1 MEKIKSII
9 SKIKSAESF
18 SDIDNFLSKF
28 RRVVLNIITAF
39 FLLVIFLSIVG
50 SLFDSEKIDTENKI
64 LYLEP
69 SGVIVDKAITR
80 DDPFEELEIF
90 ASSTNQIELED
101 LLKIINNAG
110 KDDNLKAIYL
120 DVDGLRAY
128 YTSALKIADALSE
141 ARENGKEIVAFTSGL
156 GTTGY
161 LLASQANEI
170 ILERDS
176 YGSVRP
182 FGFSRV
188 RQYQKDFFENIKVN
202 MNVYAAGDFKSG
214 PEGYTRNDMSETDK
228 LAWLEFVTPV
238 WEKYKTKMET
248 GRGFESGKI
257 QYIGDNY
264 HLLVSENG
272 GNDNETA
279 LAIGLVDKLMS
290 KQEIRNYMIE
300 KYGNDDDDE
309 KDKEEE
315 DEEKDEEEDEEKDEE
330 EDEKEDEKEDEEEE
344 EKEKDYEYPDGISG
358 REYLSTLKD
367 EDTKNK
373 EKNKIAIIHVEGA
386 IVTGNIGF
394 NTAGSGGIVKNINK
408 ARDDKNVKGI
418 ILRVN
423 SPGGDV
429 YASSM
434 ITNALEEFQSTGRPV
449 ITSMGD
455 IAASGGVW
463 VTTTSEEIWAEET
476 TLTGSIGVYSIV
488 PDFSPLEKWA
498 GMNYDGVS
506 MTKAGSVYDLSR
518 GMNEDLNKQF
528 RENTDNM
535 YKNFVTKVANNR
547 DMEFADVLKF
557 AGGRIWRGDT
567 ALELGL
573 VDKLGSLDDAINSMA
588 SKLELENY
596 KVFSYNTEVE
606 FEDFISSL
614 EDVLPIQIQ
623 GFLQDFNGLKRM
635 FLSGQDRYVVAYCFD
650 CGFGRFE

>member
-1 MEKIKSII
+1 MIKKIKNIM
-9 SKIKSAESF
+9 SF
-18 SDIDNFLSKF
+18 VDKLLSRF
-28 RRVVLNIITAF
+28 RRFFVNSITAF
-39 FLLVIFLSIVG
+39 FLLIIVIGVLSSIISV
-50 SLFDSEKIDTENKI
+50 FDSDEIETKGKI

-69 SGVIVDKAITR
+69 KGVIVDKAITR
-80 DDPFEELEIF
+80 DDPFKEFEIF
-90 ASSTNQIELED
+90 GGSTNQIELED
-101 LLKIINNAG
+101 ILKVIDSAG
-110 KDDNLKAIYL
+110 VDDNLKAIYL

-128 YTSALKIADALSE
+128 YTSALKIADALKG
-141 ARENGKEIVAFTSGL
+141 ARENGKEIVAYTSGL

-161 LLASQANEI
+161 LLASQANEL

-188 RQYQKDFFENIKVN
+188 RQYQKDFFGNIKVN

-228 LAWLEFVTPV
+228 LAWLEFVTPI
-238 WEKYKTKMET
+238 WEKYKSKMEA
-248 GRGFESGKI
+248 GRDFEAGKI

-264 HLLVSENG
+264 HLLVSEND

-279 LAIGLVDKLMS
+279 LAIGLVDKLMT
-290 KQEIRNYMIE
+290 KQEIRNYLVE
-300 KYGNDDDDE
+300 KYGNEEEDEEDE
-309 KDKEEE
+309 KEEKEEE
-315 DEEKDEEEDEEKDEE
+315 DEE
-330 EDEKEDEKEDEEEE
+330 E
-344 EKEKDYEYPDGISG
+344 EKEREYERPEGITGS
-358 REYLSTLKD
+358 EYLSTLKD
-367 EDTKNK
+367 EDIDSEKK
-373 EKNKIAIIHVEGA
+373 KAQEKNKIAIIHVEGA
-386 IVTGNIGF
+386 IVTGNIGY
-394 NTAGSGGIVKNINK
+394 NIAGSGGIVDNINK

-449 ITSMGD
+449 MTSMGD

-476 TLTGSIGVYSIV
+476 TLTGSIGVYSII

-506 MTKAGSVYDLSR
+506 MTKAGDIYDLSR
-518 GMNEDLNKQF
+518 GVNKDLNKQF
-528 RENTDNM
+528 RENTENI

-547 DMEFADVLKF
+547 GLEFSEVLSF
-557 AGGRIWRGDT
+557 AGGRIWRGDA

-573 VDKLGSLDDAINSMA
+573 VDKLGTLNDAVDSMA
-588 SKLELENY
+588 SKLELEDY
-596 KVFSYNTEVE
+596 KVFSYNNEVE
-606 FEDFISSL
+606 FEDYLNSL
-614 EDVLPIQIQ
+614 EDLLPIQVQ
-623 GFLQDFNGLKRM
+623 GFLKEFSGLKRM
-635 FLSGQDRYVVAYCFD
+635 FLSQKDRYVAAYCFD
-650 CGFGRFE
+650 CGFESFE

>member
-1 MEKIKSII
+1 MIKKIKNMMSFMDNLL
-9 SKIKSAESF
+9 SRFRKIFANS
-18 SDIDNFLSKF
+18 
-28 RRVVLNIITAF
+28 ITAF
-39 FLLVIFLSIVG
+39 FLLLITIGVFSSIV
-50 SLFDSEKIDTENKI
+50 SLFESDEIETKDKI

-69 SGVIVDKAITR
+69 KGVIVDKAITR
-80 DDPFEELEIF
+80 DNPFEEFEIF
-90 ASSTNQIELED
+90 GSSTNQIELED
-101 LLKIINNAG
+101 ILKVIDSAG
-110 KDDNLKAIYL
+110 ADENLKAIYL

-128 YTSALKIADALSE
+128 YTSALKIADALHG
-141 ARENGKEIVAFTSGL
+141 ARENGKEIIAYTSGL

-161 LLASQANEI
+161 LLASQANEV

-188 RQYQKDFFENIKVN
+188 RQYQKDFYENIKINV
-202 MNVYAAGDFKSG
+202 NVYAAGDFKSG
-214 PEGYTRNDMSETDK
+214 PEGYSRNNMSETDK
-228 LAWLEFVTPV
+228 LAWLEFVTPI
-238 WEKYKTKMET
+238 WEKYKSKMES
-248 GRGFESGKI
+248 GRGFEEGKI

-264 HLLVSENG
+264 HLLVTENG

-290 KQEIRNYMIE
+290 KQEIRNYLIE
-300 KYGNDDDDE
+300 KYVDKDNDEKDDDE
-309 KDKEEE
+309 KEREE
-315 DEEKDEEEDEEKDEE
+315 EEKDEDEV
-330 EDEKEDEKEDEEEE
+330 E
-344 EKEKDYEYPDGISG
+344 EKEYKRPDGISG

-367 EDTKNK
+367 EDITSKQK
-373 EKNKIAIIHVEGA
+373 KAQGKNKIAVIHVEGA

-418 ILRVN
+418 VLRVN

-449 ITSMGD
+449 IASMGD

-476 TLTGSIGVYSIV
+476 TLTGSIGVYSIIQ
-488 PDFSPLEKWA
+488 DISPLEKWA
-498 GMNYDGVS
+498 GFNNDGVS
-506 MTKAGSVYDLSR
+506 MTKAGDLYDLSR
-518 GMNEDLNKQF
+518 GMNEELNKQY
-528 RENTDNM
+528 RENTENI

-547 DMEFADVLKF
+547 GLDFSEVLSF

-573 VDKLGSLDDAINSMA
+573 VDKLGSLDDAVDSMA
-588 SKLELENY
+588 SKLELEDY

-606 FEDFISSL
+606 FDDYLSSL
-614 EDVLPIQIQ
+614 EDLLPIEIQ
-623 GFLQDFNGLKRM
+623 AFLKEFNGLKRM
-635 FLSGQDRYVVAYCFD
+635 FLSKKDKYVVAYCFD
-650 CGFGRFE
+650 CGFENFE

>member
-1 MEKIKSII
+1 MIKKIKNMMSFMDNLL
-9 SKIKSAESF
+9 SRFRKIFVNS
-18 SDIDNFLSKF
+18 
-28 RRVVLNIITAF
+28 ITAF
-39 FLLVIFLSIVG
+39 FLLLITIGFFSSIA
-50 SLFDSEKIDTENKI
+50 SLFESDEIETKDKI

-69 SGVIVDKAITR
+69 KGVIVDKAITR
-80 DDPFEELEIF
+80 DDPFEDFDLF
-90 ASSTNQIELED
+90 GGSTNQIELD
-101 LLKIINNAG
+101 DILKIIDSAG
-110 KDDNLKAIYL
+110 LDNNLKAIYL

-128 YTSALKIADALSE
+128 YTSALKIADALHR
-141 ARENGKEIVAFTSGL
+141 ARESGKEIIAYTSGL

-161 LLASQANEI
+161 LLASQANEV

-182 FGFSRV
+182 FGFSRI
-188 RQYQKDFFENIKVN
+188 RQYQKDFYKNIKINV
-202 MNVYAAGDFKSG
+202 NVYAAGDFKSG
-214 PEGYTRNDMSETDK
+214 PEGYTRNNMSETDK
-228 LAWLEFVTPV
+228 LAWLEFVTPI
-238 WEKYKTKMET
+238 WEKYKSLMEA
-248 GRGFESGKI
+248 GRGFEAGKI

-264 HLLVSENG
+264 HLLVTENG

-290 KQEIRNYMIE
+290 KQEIRNYLIE
-300 KYGNDDDDE
+300 KYGDKDDDE
-309 KDKEEE
+309 KDDDEKEREEE
-315 DEEKDEEEDEEKDEE
+315 EGEGEEKDEDEVEK
-330 EDEKEDEKEDEEEE
+330 
-344 EKEKDYEYPDGISG
+344 KDYKRPDGISG

-367 EDTKNK
+367 EDITSKQK
-373 EKNKIAIIHVEGA
+373 KAQGKNKIAIIHVEGA

-418 ILRVN
+418 VLRVN

-476 TLTGSIGVYSIV
+476 TLTGSIGVYSIIQ
-488 PDFSPLEKWA
+488 DISPLEKWA
-498 GMNYDGVS
+498 GFNNDGVS
-506 MTKAGSVYDLSR
+506 MTKAGDLYDLSR
-518 GMNEDLNKQF
+518 GMNEELNKQY
-528 RENTDNM
+528 RENTENI

-547 DMEFADVLKF
+547 GLDFSEVLSF

-573 VDKLGSLDDAINSMA
+573 VDKLGSLDDAVDSMA
-588 SKLELENY
+588 SKLELEDY

-606 FEDFISSL
+606 FDDYLSSL
-614 EDVLPIQIQ
+614 EDLLPIEIQ
-623 GFLQDFNGLKRM
+623 AFLKEFNGLKRM
-635 FLSGQDRYVVAYCFD
+635 FLSKKDKYVVAYCFD
-650 CGFGRFE
+650 CGFENFE

>member
-80 DDPFEELEIF
+80 DDPFEDLEIF

-101 LLKIINNAG
+101 LLKIINSAG

-315 DEEKDEEEDEEKDEE
+315 DEEKDEEEDEE
-330 EDEKEDEKEDEEEE
+330 EE

-528 RENTDNM
+528 RENTENM

>member
-1 MEKIKSII
+1 MIKKIKNMMSFMDNLL
-9 SKIKSAESF
+9 SRFRKIFVNS
-18 SDIDNFLSKF
+18 
-28 RRVVLNIITAF
+28 ITAF
-39 FLLVIFLSIVG
+39 FLLLITIGVFSSIV
-50 SLFDSEKIDTENKI
+50 SLFKSDEIETKDKI

-69 SGVIVDKAITR
+69 KGVIVDKAITR
-80 DDPFEELEIF
+80 DNPFEEFEIF
-90 ASSTNQIELED
+90 GSSTNQIELED
-101 LLKIINNAG
+101 ILKVIDSAG
-110 KDDNLKAIYL
+110 ADENLKAIYL

-128 YTSALKIADALSE
+128 YTSALKIADALHG
-141 ARENGKEIVAFTSGL
+141 ARENGKEIIAYTSGL

-161 LLASQANEI
+161 LLASQANEV

-188 RQYQKDFFENIKVN
+188 RQYQKDFYENIKINV
-202 MNVYAAGDFKSG
+202 NVYAAGDFKSG
-214 PEGYTRNDMSETDK
+214 PEGYSRNNMSETDK
-228 LAWLEFVTPV
+228 LAWLEFVTPI
-238 WEKYKTKMET
+238 WEKYKSKMES
-248 GRGFESGKI
+248 GRGFEEGKI

-264 HLLVSENG
+264 HLLVTENG

-290 KQEIRNYMIE
+290 KQEIRNYLIE
-300 KYGNDDDDE
+300 KYGDKDNDEKDDDE
-309 KDKEEE
+309 KEREE
-315 DEEKDEEEDEEKDEE
+315 EEKDEDEV
-330 EDEKEDEKEDEEEE
+330 E
-344 EKEKDYEYPDGISG
+344 EKEYKRPDGISG

-367 EDTKNK
+367 EDITSKQK
-373 EKNKIAIIHVEGA
+373 KAQGKNKIAIIHVEGA

-418 ILRVN
+418 VLRVN

-476 TLTGSIGVYSIV
+476 TLTGSIGVYSIIQ
-488 PDFSPLEKWA
+488 DISPLEKWA
-498 GMNYDGVS
+498 GFNNDGVS
-506 MTKAGSVYDLSR
+506 MTKAGDLYDLSR
-518 GMNEDLNKQF
+518 GMNEELNKQY
-528 RENTDNM
+528 RENTENI

-547 DMEFADVLKF
+547 GLDFSEVLSF

-573 VDKLGSLDDAINSMA
+573 VDKLGSLDDAVDSMA
-588 SKLELENY
+588 SKLELEDY

-606 FEDFISSL
+606 FDDYLSSL
-614 EDVLPIQIQ
+614 EDLLPIEIQ
-623 GFLQDFNGLKRM
+623 AFLKEFNGLKRM
-635 FLSGQDRYVVAYCFD
+635 FLSKKDKYVVAYCFD
-650 CGFGRFE
+650 CGFENFE